1 MGNYTNKCDI
11 WSLGATLY
19 FLCFRE
25 YPFKGFYGSEVKLME
40 IMKIKILMMII
51 KTQNLVFLKIQTNR
65 INLLKK
71 LILS

>member
-40 IMKIKILMMII
+40 IMKEEKINFPKSGMDVSP
-51 KTQNLVFLKIQTNR
+51 QLK
-65 INLLKK
+65 
-71 LILS
+71 